1 MLTSADF
8 TKFLVSDEN
17 IFCGSDFFFFEM
29 KKQFGYCGVSLNYC
43 VSSMEFFLRFWWC
56 HCFRY
61 SDKDVNAEILK
72 SYAGTSDFL
81 PALVLVNHE
90 KVCEIVV

>member
-43 VSSMEFFLRFWWC
+43 VSSMEFFI
-56 HCFRY
+56 
-61 SDKDVNAEILK
+61 DIL
-72 SYAGTSDFL
+72 
-81 PALVLVNHE
+81 
-90 KVCEIVV
+90 VV